1 MSNASLKEQLQAM
14 ASQLSESVVKT
25 RDEKPQA
32 KPAGARTGKAATAP
46 RAPQRPAAAR
56 PQPKPRP
63 AAAPKPKWLELAQYG
78 VALLR
83 SYFPAAFKPMS
94 QVRPLKK
101 GIKEDLVKRLS
112 TLETV
117 VTEDKAC
124 MVKSL
129 SFYVNTAAYHRT
141 ILEGADR
148 LDLDGQPA
156 GQVTAEEARYS
167 AEKLQA
173 KQAAKSGAATTTATP
188 STTPAAPATDAS
200 AVVEPTEST
209 SAAKN

>member
-25 RDEKPQA
+25 RDEKPEA
-32 KPAGARTGKAATAP
+32 KPAGARTGKAAAAART
-46 RAPQRPAAAR
+46 PQRPAAGK
-56 PQPKPRP
+56 PSQNKPRP
-63 AAAPKPKWLELAQYG
+63 TGAPKPKWLELAQYG

-129 SFYVNTAAYHRT
+129 SFYVNTTAYHRT

-173 KQAAKSGAATTTATP
+173 KQSAKAGTP
-188 STTPAAPATDAS
+188 STTKAAPATEAC
-200 AVVEPTEST
+200 AVADVSEST
-209 SAAKN
+209 LPSKN